1 MCWFTLPKF
10 DAFSFV
16 YKKMKRK
23 RLEMEYTLVDDY
35 LNQREAEIYNKL
47 KKMKEPPPQKKPLL
61 KSKIN
66 SKGVPTPI
74 DERHL

>member
-23 RLEMEYTLVDDY
+23 RSEMEYTLVDEY
-35 LNQREAEIYNKL
+35 LTQLEAEFYNKL
-47 KKMKEPPPQKKPLL
+47 KKVKEPDPKPP
-61 KSKIN
+61 KSKPKTNATKRSRKSN
-66 SKGVPTPI
+66 S
-74 DERHL
+74 